1 MGQIASTTGIRGA
14 TGVAPDAGPAR
25 EPRSRWRPVI
35 LAVTCLLIAGFGSAS
50 SGLLLMRLSAQD
62 SALHA
67 QARGTKE
74 LRVRAAALHAKITP
88 RPERGSIS
96 ADATTD

>member
-50 SGLLLMRLSAQD
+50 SGLLLMRLSAQE

-67 QARGTKE
+67 QARDTNE
-74 LRVRAAALHAKITP
+74 LRVRIAALNAKITSDP
-88 RPERGSIS
+88 DWVSI
-96 ADATTD
+96 A